1 MYSCRGERPKWT
13 FHRPGFVSNT
23 KTARSEYISKFVQ
36 LGFDPSSLMPKNLN
50 KHPTKDDGLKDGT
63 SQNTLHI
70 PGYAGF
76 LPTARTHSNATKQ
89 AKGKRLRTTIIK
101 TNMLDNL

>member
-1 MYSCRGERPKWT
+1 
-13 FHRPGFVSNT
+13 
-23 KTARSEYISKFVQ
+23 
-36 LGFDPSSLMPKNLN
+36 MPKTLD

-76 LPTARTHSNATKQ
+76 LPTARTHSNASRQ
-89 AKGKRLRTTIIK
+89 AKGKNLRTTIIK